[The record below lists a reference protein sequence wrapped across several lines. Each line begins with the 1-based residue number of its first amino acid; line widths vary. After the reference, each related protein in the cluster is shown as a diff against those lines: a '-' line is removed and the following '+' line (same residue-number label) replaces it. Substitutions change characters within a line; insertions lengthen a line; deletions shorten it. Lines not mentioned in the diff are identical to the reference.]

1 MLLLQD
7 YVCKSMNS
15 SVGIPLLLSEKEYF
29 PCVHACMGPSVLI
42 CMCIFGPRYGVCVCV
57 CVCMC
62 VCVCLCTSLKYLWA
76 GRLQLGK
83 ASV

>member
-7 YVCKSMNS
+7 YDCKSMNS

-29 PCVHACMGPSVLI
+29 PRVCMHAWARVCLHV
-42 CMCIFGPRYGVCVCV
+42 CACFGPRYGVCVCV
-57 CVCMC
+57 CI
-62 VCVCLCTSLKYLWA
+62 CLCTSLKYLWA

-83 ASV
+83 TSV